1 MATRVNNVG
10 VGRYETRQ
18 PSRRRPWP
26 ADAHPVDAPADP
38 VIVLGL
44 DAATRRPASVRRL
57 PGTPELLKALRA
69 RRPAAKASAG

>member
-44 DAATRRPASVRRL
+44 DAATRRLQHPFDGFQERR
-57 PGTPELLKALRA
+57 
-69 RRPAAKASAG
+69 SC